1 MTRQEHPPK
10 RKTPW
15 NSMYSVVKKNTST
28 NHKSYIK
35 HQNIMKRGI
44 RNNNPL
50 NIRHSADRWQGA
62 RKEQTDQSFVQFES
76 MAYGYRAAW
85 KTLDTYYKRL
95 KERKKHFTVENII
108 ARWAPPTENDT
119 RAYIRQVL
127 RLSGIGGKENLLPP
141 SNGGLPSIP
150 TTLRCVF
157 LQSFISFRPRTRIS
171 LPGSKLTAYWKR
183 LLFSAIT
190 SITLLIMLCSKKAL
204 PARSFWMRTAIWKQ
218 FPPKWL
224 SMATT

>member
-1 MTRQEHPPK
+1 VELHVLCGEK
-10 RKTPW
+10 E
-15 NSMYSVVKKNTST
+15 YI
-28 NHKSYIK
+28 HESYIK

-50 NIRHSADRWQGA
+50 NIHHSADRWQGA

-119 RAYIRQVL
+119 QAYIRQVL

-141 SNGGLPSIP
+141 SNVDGYGKLGRLIAAMTVVECGIP
-150 TTLRCVF
+150 PAQVDTEAICM
-157 LQSFISFRPRTRIS
+157 
-171 LPGSKLTAYWKR
+171 GYR
-183 LLFSAIT
+183 LAFPQHA
-190 SITLLIMLCSKKAL
+190 KAL
-204 PARSFWMRTAIWKQ
+204 D
-218 FPPKWL
+218 KWL
-224 SMATT
+224 MEEDEYGGW